1 MFDRLVRL
9 APPGVVIGSVA
20 SQVFRLLLLV
30 WAGRF
35 VSVRLGAD
43 GILAMGVLQNLLV
56 LGIAL
61 PAQALQM
68 PIQQAAAGTDGKGGE
83 GFLLGQILAFL
94 SSLVVVS
101 LVLFG
106 RIWVPA
112 GLPAIVWILPL
123 GIFLTT
129 ATSNIQAWTVG
140 RGGLGRTNLLTAILS
155 PLQAVWLLAWIATG
169 RTGLV
174 PGILLF
180 GLIGFPV
187 TAWRLG
193 IPSLRPVRKLLS
205 NLSGW
210 WPLLAMASITTI
222 LGPGAQMI
230 LRELVLRDGIHAG
243 AVWQSAVR
251 LSDILFGTW
260 AMAFT
265 SWALPRLAGR
275 DRDSSGSWYSGV
287 GGILLALIVLLT
299 APWLLSLAYAHR
311 FQDATGVLRVQ
322 ALAEILRAVGLPWT
336 LRLMARR
343 AVLSFSLLEAG
354 ATLFQL
360 GLASILIPR
369 LGPVGAS
376 TAVLV
381 EAGVTALVTWRLV
394 RRLESRERS

>member
-1 MFDRLVRL
+1 MLDRILRL
-9 APPGVVIGSVA
+9 APPGVVVGSVA

-61 PAQALQM
+61 PAQALQL
-68 PIQQAAAGTDGKGGE
+68 PIQQAAAASEGKGGE
-83 GFLLGQILAFL
+83 GLLLGQILAFC
-94 SSLVVVS
+94 SSLV
-101 LVLFG
+101 LVALAVFG

-112 GLPAIVWILPL
+112 GLPAIAWVLPL
-123 GIFLTT
+123 GILLTT
-129 ATSNIQAWTVG
+129 ATSNIQAWTIG
-140 RGGLGRTNLLTAILS
+140 RGQLGRTNLLTAILS

-169 RTGLV
+169 RSGLV

-180 GLIGFPV
+180 GLVSFPV

-193 IPSLRPVRKLLS
+193 FPSLRPMRKLLA

-210 WPLLAMASITTI
+210 WPLLAMASITTL
-222 LGPGAQMI
+222 LGPCAQMI
-230 LRELVLRDGIHAG
+230 LRQLVLREGIQAG

-275 DRDSSGSWYSGV
+275 DRDSSGSWYSGA
-287 GGILLALIVLLT
+287 GGIFLAIVVLLA

-311 FQDATGVLRVQ
+311 FQDASGVLRVQ
-322 ALAEILRAVGLPWT
+322 ALAEILRAIGLPWT

-343 AVLSFSLLEAG
+343 AVLSFSILEAV
-354 ATLFQL
+354 ATLFQV
-360 GLASILIPR
+360 GLASVLIPR
-369 LGPVGAS
+369 MGPVGAS
-376 TAVLV
+376 TAVVV
-381 EAGVTALVTWRLV
+381 EAGATAMVTWRLV
-394 RRLESRERS
+394 RRLESRGRS